1 MDPGNILST
10 VQSNSGITGLT
21 AARAQG
27 ESDLWPYPGQDVAGD
42 GDIWE
47 QDTPIGSE
55 ALRRQLGDH
64 VVVQEPWIKVMA
76 QVGGYFILIVAVNQT
91 GRRPYTMLYGPQ
103 NDTEPTGA
111 PLMVL
116 EFYSSEHATGSGHYV
131 ALAEQPFS
139 VNKLAQEKFS
149 QDQPTPS
156 PISTPPTLS
165 NSSLSIKHIIQDP
178 SQQLTYPTII
188 PCLPL

>member
-42 GDIWE
+42 
-47 QDTPIGSE
+47 
-55 ALRRQLGDH
+55 GDH